1 MKSDRSMA
9 DLLISPLVTSI
20 LKTLNS
26 LVLKEFG
33 TAWGLKTEL
42 EKLESTLSTIQAVL
56 QDAETKRGKSEA
68 LKNWL
73 RKLNDAAYDAD
84 NLVDEFMI
92 EAQRRRMD
100 SERGIKPQVSAF
112 FSLRNRLIFRLK
124 MGHKIEDMRDRLDA
138 IAGEKSKFHLRE
150 GVVETEEDRVMER
163 GQTSSLVHELEIYGR
178 TDEKEM
184 IIEKLLN
191 NSSDRDDDVSVYAM
205 CGMGGLGKTTLA
217 QLVYN
222 DGRVESYF
230 ELRIWVCV
238 SVDFDVERLTRAIL
252 ESIEGG
258 GCSISNLDPLLRR
271 LQEKLFGKR
280 FLLVLD
286 DVWNE
291 YHEKWDRL
299 KNALKCGAKGC
310 TVIVTTRIQKVAL
323 IMATLPIHHM
333 ARLSDDDSWS
343 LFKRRAFGNERREEN
358 LQLDLIGK
366 EIVKKCKG
374 LPLAIKALGSL
385 MQFKRSESE
394 WLSMKESEIW
404 DLPDDGS
411 GILPSLRLSY
421 VALPPHLRQCF
432 AYCCIFPKDHMME
445 KDMLIQLWMANDFI
459 PSKGKTTLHIG
470 NEIFKDLVWRSFLQ
484 DVEENEDGTIVCKM
498 HDLMHDLAQSIMRN
512 ECSIMEYHEG
522 MKIPEK
528 IRHLSLNIGIGEM
541 VPWNEIVSEVPS
553 LRSLILSCWEK
564 DSSPFMSKQ
573 KYLRVLDFGE
583 NVHKLPMSISNFYH
597 LRYLNLSKSDIKI
610 LPESTSNFQNL
621 QTLKLKYCYQLCKLP
636 KRMKHMR
643 NLTYLDITGCHS
655 LSSMPDKMGQLTC
668 LQRLSTFIVGQDE
681 GYQIGELKELN
692 LGGTLIILGLEN
704 VRNSE
709 DAKKANLKGKHD
721 LISLELCWSDEE
733 NRPKNVEEVLK
744 SLQPNS
750 NLKKLSIHFF
760 QGSKFPNWM
769 LGLVLKNLVEISLGG
784 CERCEH
790 LPPLGKLQSLKI
802 LIISGMDSLKY
813 VNHGDYGDGES
824 SFPALKT
831 LKFYEMPSLE
841 EWTVVDRGEIFPC
854 LLALVISRC
863 PKLTKLPFLPALER
877 LAIDKGNVLKIL
889 PDGLP
894 GNLKALEFLKLDFM
908 YNLKTLSNQLDNL
921 FALKFLHLY
930 HCLELENLSGLKN
943 LNSLQTLHIW
953 ECNSLTSLPVQG
965 LQGMTS
971 LTSLIIN
978 GCKLISLSDG
988 MQYLT
993 ALQNLSIIR
1002 CPEIQSFPEGMQH
1015 LNALRYLSIDNC
1027 GGLISLPNWLGS
1039 LRSLSSLSIWRC
1051 FKLRCLP
1058 DGLQDQNTLTMLS
1071 MGQCPHLERRCK
1083 KQTGEDWLKIARI
1096 PKIWINFEQVQSLDS
1111 LKKLE
1116 IVFDSRAAW
1125 VRNALS
1131 SLIALKSFCGIR
1143 LDHRWR

>member
-1 MKSDRSMA
+1 MA
-9 DLLISPLVTSI
+9 NLLISPLVSSI

-33 TAWGLKTEL
+33 IAWGLKTEL
-42 EKLESTLSTIQAVL
+42 ENFESTLSTIQAVL
-56 QDAETKRGKSEA
+56 QDAETKQGKSEA

-84 NLVDEFMI
+84 NLVDEFMT
-92 EAQRRRMD
+92 EALRRMD

-112 FSLRNRLIFRLK
+112 FSLRNQLIFRLK
-124 MGHKIEDMRDRLDA
+124 MGHKIKDMRDRLDA
-138 IAGEKSKFHLRE
+138 IAGEKNKFHLRE
-150 GVVETEEDRVMER
+150 DVVETEEVCVMGR
-163 GQTSSLVHELEIYGR
+163 GQTSSLVNELEIFGR

-184 IIEKLLN
+184 IIEMLLN
-191 NSSDRDDDVSVYAM
+191 NSSDRDDDASVYAM
-205 CGMGGLGKTTLA
+205 CGMGGLGKTALA

-222 DGRVESYF
+222 DRKVDSHF
-230 ELRIWVCV
+230 DLRIWVCV

-271 LQEKLFGKR
+271 LQEKLRGKR
-280 FLLVLD
+280 FLIVLD

-333 ARLSDDDSWS
+333 ACLSEDDSWS
-343 LFKRRAFGNERREEN
+343 LFERRAFGNERREEN

-366 EIVKKCKG
+366 EIVKKCRG

-394 WLSMKESEIW
+394 WLSVKESEIW

-421 VALPPHLRQCF
+421 EALPPHLRQCF
-432 AYCCIFPKDHMME
+432 AYCCIFPKDYRME
-445 KDMLIQLWMANDFI
+445 KDMLIGMWMANDFI
-459 PSKGKTTLHIG
+459 PSKGKMTLHIG
-470 NEIFKDLVWRSFLQ
+470 DKIFKDLVWRSFLE
-484 DVEENEDGTIVCKM
+484 DVEENKDGRIFCRM
-498 HDLMHDLAQSIMRN
+498 HDLMHDLAQCIMRY
-512 ECSIMEYHEG
+512 ECSFMEPHEG
-522 MKIPEK
+522 MKIPNK
-528 IRHLSLNIGIGEM
+528 IRHLFFNSGFGNM
-541 VPWNEIVSEVPS
+541 VPWNEIVFEVPS
-553 LRSLILSCWEK
+553 LRSLILRCRKK
-564 DSSPFMSKQ
+564 DSSPFISKQ
-573 KYLRVLDFGE
+573 KYLRVLDFRG
-583 NVHKLPMSISNFYH
+583 NVDEKLSMSISNFNH
-597 LRYLNLSKSDIKI
+597 LRYLNLSWSDIKI
-610 LPESTSNFQNL
+610 LPESISNLQNL
-621 QTLKLKYCYQLCKLP
+621 QTLKLRDCDRLCKLP

-643 NLTYLDITGCHS
+643 NLTYLDITGCDS
-655 LSSMPDKMGQLTC
+655 LTSMPDKMGQLTC
-668 LQRLSTFIVGQDE
+668 LQRLSMFIVGQDE

-692 LGGTLIILGLEN
+692 LGGTLSIKRLEN
-704 VRNSE
+704 VKNSE

-721 LISLELCWSDEE
+721 LISLELYWSKSNEE
-733 NRPKNVEEVLK
+733 NRPKNVKEVLE

-750 NLKKLSIHFF
+750 NLKKLSINCF

-769 LGLVLKNLVEISLGG
+769 LGLVLKNLVEISLRG

-802 LIISGMDSLKY
+802 LVIGSMDSLKY
-813 VNHGDYGDGES
+813 FNHGDYGDGES

-831 LKFYEMPSLE
+831 LQFYRMPSLE
-841 EWTVVDRGEIFPC
+841 EWAVVDRGEIFPC
-854 LLALVISRC
+854 LQELVISGC

-877 LAIDKGNVLKIL
+877 LTIERDNKLKIF

-894 GNLKALEFLKLDFM
+894 GNLKALEYLKLDFM
-908 YNLKTLSNQLDNL
+908 YNMKTLSNQLDNL
-921 FALKFLHLY
+921 FALKFLHLSR
-930 HCLELENLSGLKN
+930 CPELENLSGLKN

-953 ECNSLTSLPVQG
+953 QCNSLTSLPMQG

-971 LTSLIIN
+971 LTSLHIHN
-978 GCKLISLSDG
+978 CKLISLSDG

-993 ALQNLSIIR
+993 ALRNLSIIQ

-1015 LNALRYLSIDNC
+1015 LNALQDLDIDDC
-1027 GGLISLPNWLGS
+1027 GGFISLPNWLGS
-1039 LRSLSSLSIWRC
+1039 LRSLSSLEIWRC
-1051 FKLRCLP
+1051 PNLRCLP
-1058 DGLQDQNTLTMLS
+1058 DGLQDQNTLKTLTI
-1071 MGQCPHLERRCK
+1071 GQCPHLERRCK

-1096 PKIWINFEQVQSLDS
+1096 PEIWIDVEQVQSLD
-1111 LKKLE
+1111 
-1116 IVFDSRAAW
+1116 
-1125 VRNALS
+1125 
-1131 SLIALKSFCGIR
+1131 C
-1143 LDHRWR
+1143 

>member
-1 MKSDRSMA
+1 MSTVQ
-9 DLLISPLVTSI
+9 SPDQSVRSI
-20 LKTLNS
+20 LATLNS

-33 TAWGLKTEL
+33 IAWGLKTEL
-42 EKLESTLSTIQAVL
+42 ENLESTLSTIQAVL
-56 QDAETKRGKSEA
+56 QDAETKRGKTEA

-84 NLVDEFMI
+84 NLVDEFMT
-92 EAQRRRMD
+92 EAMRRRMD

-124 MGHKIEDMRDRLDA
+124 MGHKIKDMRDRLDA
-138 IAGEKSKFHLRE
+138 IAGEKNQFHLRE
-150 GVVETEEDRVMER
+150 GVVETDEVCVMET
-163 GQTSSLVHELEIYGR
+163 GQTSSLVNELEIYGR

-184 IIEKLLN
+184 TIEMLLN

-258 GCSISNLDPLLRR
+258 GCSISNLDPLLRL

-310 TVIVTTRIQKVAL
+310 TIIVTTRIQKVAL

-333 ARLSDDDSWS
+333 AGLSEDDSWS

-394 WLSMKESEIW
+394 WLSVKESEIW

-421 VALPPHLRQCF
+421 EALPPHLRQCF
-432 AYCCIFPKDHMME
+432 AYCCIFPKDGVME
-445 KDMLIQLWMANDFI
+445 KDNLIQLWMANGFI

-470 NEIFKDLVWRSFLQ
+470 HEIFKDLVWRSFL
-484 DVEENEDGTIVCKM
+484 EEVKERKDGRIFCAM

-512 ECSIMEYHEG
+512 ECSIMEYHKG
-522 MKIPEK
+522 MKIPKK
-528 IRHLSLNIGIGEM
+528 IRHLSFNIGSGEM

-553 LRSLILSCWEK
+553 LRSLILRCWKK
-564 DSSPFMSKQ
+564 DSSPFISKQ
-573 KYLRVLDFGE
+573 KYLRVLDVGPSAF
-583 NVHKLPMSISNFYH
+583 KMLSISISNFGH
-597 LRYLNLSKSDIKI
+597 LRYLDMSGSSIKT
-610 LPESTSNFQNL
+610 LPESISNLQNL
-621 QTLKLKYCYQLCKLP
+621 QTLKLKYCRKLCKLP
-636 KRMKHMR
+636 KHMKHVR
-643 NLTYLDITGCHS
+643 NLTYLDITGCDS
-655 LSSMPDKMGQLTC
+655 LTSMPDQMGQLTC
-668 LQRLSTFIVGQDE
+668 LQRLSMFIVGQDE

-692 LGGTLIILGLEN
+692 LGGTLSIKRLEN
-704 VRNSE
+704 VRNLE
-709 DAKKANLKGKHD
+709 DAKKVNLKRKQD
-721 LISLELCWSDEE
+721 LISLELYWSKSNEE
-733 NRPKNVEEVLK
+733 NISKNVEEVLE
-744 SLQPNS
+744 SLEPNS
-750 NLKKLSIHFF
+750 NLKKLSINFF

-769 LGLVLKNLVEISLGG
+769 SVLVLKNLVEISLRD

-802 LIISGMDSLKY
+802 LNIRRMCSLKY
-813 VNHGDYGDGES
+813 FNHGDYGDGES
-824 SFPALKT
+824 SFPALET
-831 LKFYEMPSLE
+831 LKFNEMPSLE
-841 EWTVVDRGEIFPC
+841 EWAMVDRGEICPC
-854 LLALVISRC
+854 LRELVISGC

-877 LAIDKGNVLKIL
+877 LTIEEGNEMLFRSVINLTWISYFRITKCNLKIL
-889 PDGLP
+889 PDGL
-894 GNLKALEFLKLDFM
+894 
-908 YNLKTLSNQLDNL
+908 DNL
-921 FALKFLHLY
+921 FALKTLSLY
-930 HCLELENLSGLKN
+930 RCPELENLSVLKN
-943 LNSLQTLHIW
+943 LHSLRTLSIW
-953 ECNSLTSLPVQG
+953 GCNSLTSLPVQG
-965 LQGMTS
+965 LQGLTS
-971 LTSLIIN
+971 LTSLKITS
-978 GCKLISLSDG
+978 CDKLISLSDG

-993 ALQNLSIIR
+993 ALRALSIQQ
-1002 CPEIQSFPEGMQH
+1002 CPEIQSFPEGIQH
-1015 LNALRYLSIDNC
+1015 FNALRDLDIQNC
-1027 GGLISLPNWLGS
+1027 VGLISLPNWLGS
-1039 LRSLSSLSIWRC
+1039 LQSLSSLSIFQC
-1051 FKLRCLP
+1051 PNLRCLP
-1058 DGLQDQNTLTMLS
+1058 DGLQDQKTLKRLS
-1071 MGQCPHLERRCK
+1071 ITECPHLERRCE
-1083 KQTGEDWLKIARI
+1083 KQTGEDWLKIAHI
-1096 PKIWINFEQVQSLDS
+1096 SEIWINDEQVQSLD
-1111 LKKLE
+1111 
-1116 IVFDSRAAW
+1116 
-1125 VRNALS
+1125 
-1131 SLIALKSFCGIR
+1131 C
-1143 LDHRWR
+1143 

>member
-1 MKSDRSMA
+1 MSMPH
-9 DLLISPLVTSI
+9 LLISPLVSSI

-33 TAWGLKTEL
+33 IAWGLKTDPENL
-42 EKLESTLSTIQAVL
+42 GSTLSTIQAVL

-84 NLVDEFMI
+84 NLVDEFMT
-92 EAQRRRMD
+92 EALRRRMD
-100 SERGIKPQVSAF
+100 SERGINPQVSAF

-124 MGHKIEDMRDRLDA
+124 MGHKIKDMRDRLDA
-138 IAGEKSKFHLRE
+138 IAGEKNKFHLRE
-150 GVVETEEDRVMER
+150 GLVETGEVCGMQR
-163 GQTSSLVHELEIYGR
+163 GQTDSMVNESEIYGR

-184 IIEKLLN
+184 IIEMLLN

-222 DGRVESYF
+222 DGRVKSYF

-238 SVDFDVERLTRAIL
+238 SVDFNVERLTRAIL
-252 ESIEGG
+252 ESIEGR

-291 YHEKWDRL
+291 YPEKWDRL
-299 KNALKCGAKGC
+299 KNALKCGTKGC

-323 IMATLPIHHM
+323 IMATLSIHQM
-333 ARLSDDDSWS
+333 VRLSEDDSWF
-343 LFKRRAFGNERREEN
+343 LFKRHAFGNERREEN

-394 WLSMKESEIW
+394 WLFVKESEIW

-421 VALPPHLRQCF
+421 EALPPHLRQCF
-432 AYCCIFPKDHMME
+432 AYCCIFPKDYRME
-445 KDMLIQLWMANDFI
+445 KDMLIGMWMANDFI
-459 PSKGKTTLHIG
+459 PSKGKMTFHIG
-470 NEIFKDLVWRSFLQ
+470 DEIFKNLVWRSFLQ
-484 DVEENEDGTIVCKM
+484 DVEENKDGRIFCKM
-498 HDLMHDLAQSIMRN
+498 HDLMHDLAQSIMRY
-512 ECSIMEYHEG
+512 ECSFMEPHEG
-522 MKIPEK
+522 MKIPDK
-528 IRHLSLNIGIGEM
+528 IRHLFFNSGFGNM
-541 VPWNEIVSEVPS
+541 VPWNEIVFEVPS
-553 LRSLILSCWEK
+553 LRSLILHCQEK
-564 DSSPFMSKQ
+564 DSSPFISKQ
-573 KYLRVLDFGE
+573 KYLRVLDFSG
-583 NVHKLPMSISNFYH
+583 NVDEKLSMSISNFNH
-597 LRYLNLSKSDIKI
+597 LRYLNMSWSNIKI
-610 LPESTSNFQNL
+610 LPESISNLQNL
-621 QTLKLKYCYQLCKLP
+621 QTLNLKGCDQLCKLP

-643 NLTYLDITGCHS
+643 NLTYLDITRCNS
-655 LSSMPDKMGQLTC
+655 LTSMPDKMGQLTC
-668 LQRLSTFIVGQDE
+668 LQRLSMFIVGQDE

-692 LGGTLIILGLEN
+692 LGGTLSIKRLEN

-721 LISLELCWSDEE
+721 LISLELCWSNEE
-733 NRPKNVEEVLK
+733 NRPKNVEVVLE

-750 NLKKLSIHFF
+750 NLKKLSINCF

-769 LGLVLKNLVEISLGG
+769 LGLVLKNLVEISLRG
-784 CERCEH
+784 CERCER

-813 VNHGDYGDGES
+813 FNHGDYGDGES

-831 LKFYEMPSLE
+831 LKFYEMASLE
-841 EWTVVDRGEIFPC
+841 EWAIVDRGEIFPC
-854 LLALVISRC
+854 LRELVISGC

-877 LAIDKGNVLKIL
+877 LTIEEGNEMLFRSVINLTSISDLTISKSNLKIL
-889 PDGLP
+889 PDGLLQ
-894 GNLKALEFLKLDFM
+894 NLKSLE
-908 YNLKTLSNQLDNL
+908 Y
-921 FALKFLHLY
+921 LHLGN
-930 HCLELENLSGLKN
+930 CPELENLSALEN
-943 LNSLQTLHIW
+943 LNSLQTLDIW

-965 LQGMTS
+965 LQGLTS
-971 LTSLIIN
+971 LTSLTI
-978 GCKLISLSDG
+978 GSCDKLISLSDG

-993 ALQNLSIIR
+993 ALRRLGIVQ

-1015 LNALRYLSIDNC
+1015 LNDLRDLFISDC
-1027 GGLISLPNWLGS
+1027 GGLISLPNWLGGF
-1039 LRSLSSLSIWRC
+1039 RSLLFLMIWRC
-1051 FKLRCLP
+1051 PNLRCLP
-1058 DGLQDQNTLTMLS
+1058 DGLEDQNTLKRLEIKE
-1071 MGQCPHLERRCK
+1071 CPHLERRCE
-1083 KQTGEDWLKIARI
+1083 KQTGEDWLKVAHI
-1096 PKIWINFEQVQSLDS
+1096 PVIEINDERVQTLG
-1111 LKKLE
+1111 
-1116 IVFDSRAAW
+1116 
-1125 VRNALS
+1125 
-1131 SLIALKSFCGIR
+1131 C
-1143 LDHRWR
+1143 